1 MIRMMRA
8 ELYSLRTTPGP
19 WLTLLAVG
27 LAQFFALLVI
37 GMQGDPA
44 AAWAGLGPSAG
55 ELTGYPMLLL
65 GVMAAT
71 HEHRFR
77 TIVPVVLTTPGR
89 FRVLTAKAASLA
101 MVAALAAAVSQTF
114 WLGTAVARHGGPAMR
129 TGHLADLARLY
140 AFTIGGVVLLGLFG
154 VALGAIVRNAATAFV
169 ILPVGALVEAMVP
182 LTRYHGPFT
191 SGLAAFGPNGGP
203 GTPFLTGW
211 TVVAL
216 AFAAIAVRWD
226 ITD

>member
-1 MIRMMRA
+1 MIRMVRA

-27 LAQFFALLVI
+27 LAQLFAVFVI

-44 AAWAGLGPSAG
+44 ATWDGLGPSAG
-55 ELTGYPMLLL
+55 ALTGYPMLLL

-77 TIVPVVLTTPGR
+77 TIVPVLLTTPGR
-89 FRVLTAKAASLA
+89 YRVLTAKAASLA
-101 MVAALAAAVSQTF
+101 VVAALAAAVSQTF
-114 WLGTAVARHGGPAMR
+114 WLGAAVARHGGPAMR
-129 TGHLADLARLY
+129 TGHPADLARLY
-140 AFTIGGVVLLGLFG
+140 AITVGGVVLLALFG
-154 VALGAIVRNAATAFV
+154 VALGAILRNAATAFV
-169 ILPVGALVEAMVP
+169 ILPVGAIIEAIVP

-191 SGLAAFGPNGGP
+191 GGLAAFGPNGGP
-203 GTPFLTGW
+203 GTPFLLGW

-216 AFAAIAVRWD
+216 ALAAIAVARD